1 MISTTR
7 GLSASGARAAT
18 NVNAFGGVSAAPSVW
33 DVVPDRSQSRSS
45 DADGVTAG
53 ALPRR

>member
-1 MISTTR
+1 MISTSR

-18 NVNAFGGVSAAPSVW
+18 NVNAFGVSSPPSVW
-33 DVVPDRSQSRSS
+33 DVVPRRTPQLAS
-45 DADGVTAG
+45 DADGVVAG